1 MEQLKKTCRR
11 WLAAVALIAAATN
24 CQAQSVDYHILG
36 TWQGGDGQKILLKTV
51 YSSDDIKTTDST
63 VVKNGAYEFKGTL
76 PQMMRLELSG
86 KPGKQRLF
94 ADGSGDIVAN
104 VIEKTYTRRGKTSTG
119 LTFEVAPSPEQQC
132 IEEQG
137 QISLM
142 HTLMK
147 FGSLI
152 ALSNVLNDSTKD
164 SIQIKHD
171 VDSIQSNT
179 AKMDSALNLSIDSFI
194 VRNRDNYAITYFIG
208 EFIAKNYP
216 YKELAQRYAQ
226 LTDRVRNSL
235 LGKELKAKVDAMQ
248 KVNIG
253 GIAPDIEQ
261 PTPNGKMLKLSS
273 LRGKYVL
280 LDFWASWC
288 GPCLGEMPNVKH
300 LYAKYHKKGLEI
312 YGVSLDDKADKWK
325 AAIAKHELK
334 WNHVSSL
341 KGWNCPVAK
350 EYNVTGIPRMY
361 IIDPSGRIIA
371 QDLRGEDLAN
381 KMAELFD
388 GKK

>member
-1 MEQLKKTCRR
+1 
-11 WLAAVALIAAATN
+11 
-24 CQAQSVDYHILG
+24 
-36 TWQGGDGQKILLKTV
+36 
-51 YSSDDIKTTDST
+51 
-63 VVKNGAYEFKGTL
+63 
-76 PQMMRLELSG
+76 
-86 KPGKQRLF
+86 
-94 ADGSGDIVAN
+94 
-104 VIEKTYTRRGKTSTG
+104 
-119 LTFEVAPSPEQQC
+119 
-132 IEEQG
+132 
-137 QISLM
+137 
-142 HTLMK
+142 
-147 FGSLI
+147 
-152 ALSNVLNDSTKD
+152 
-164 SIQIKHD
+164 
-171 VDSIQSNT
+171 
-179 AKMDSALNLSIDSFI
+179 
-194 VRNRDNYAITYFIG
+194 
-208 EFIAKNYP
+208 
-216 YKELAQRYAQ
+216 
-226 LTDRVRNSL
+226 
-235 LGKELKAKVDAMQ
+235 
-248 KVNIG
+248 
-253 GIAPDIEQ
+253 
-261 PTPNGKMLKLSS
+261 MLKLSS